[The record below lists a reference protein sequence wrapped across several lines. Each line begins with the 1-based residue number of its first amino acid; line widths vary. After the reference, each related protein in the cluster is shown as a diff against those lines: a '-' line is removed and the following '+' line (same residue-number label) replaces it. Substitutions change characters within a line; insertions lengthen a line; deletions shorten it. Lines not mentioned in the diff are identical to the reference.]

1 MYLLK
6 LKIKQIQKCF
16 RKMKL
21 KIKNL
26 IQKHFANKICNFNF
40 DTPLL
45 KLKIVAAKIENTRN
59 L

>member
-1 MYLLK
+1 
-6 LKIKQIQKCF
+6 
-16 RKMKL
+16 MKL

-26 IQKHFANKICNFNF
+26 IQKHFANKIFNFNF
-40 DTPLL
+40 DTHLL